1 MYLFIIFFFFL
12 GGGAGLNP
20 ELRLFQKNFEEYAPQ
35 CLPAVVQAGPQ
46 APKEASGYP

>member
-1 MYLFIIFFFFL
+1 MEVSIHQYMF
-12 GGGAGLNP
+12 GGPLN
-20 ELRLFQKNFEEYAPQ
+20 LQSRLFQKNFEEYAPQ